1 MLRVLFFSRTEVTRF
16 AGRWMSPLFAGA
28 WLLKSFWTR
37 AFFRDPLIFIP
48 EFGREALE
56 ISR

>member
-1 MLRVLFFSRTEVTRF
+1 MLRVLFFSRTGAPRL
-16 AGRWMSPLFAGA
+16 ADRWMSPLFAGA
-28 WLLKSFWTR
+28 WLLKSFWMR
-37 AFFRDPLIFIP
+37 ALFQDPLIFIP